1 MLPGLDLSNE
11 RGTGTSR
18 RKERATPP
26 PKPVWKAAGD
36 HTATVSECLV
46 TNCYTKPTTGC
57 ASLLASRCAAS
68 LVRACVQTGSQS
80 EVSVAT
86 GSVSGQRI
94 PSVDPEIKQAADD
107 VVRDP
112 DAYFERQRALC
123 AREAEEYVGREL
135 ARAFSM
141 RRRAGVWA
149 SLARLAHG

>member
-1 MLPGLDLSNE
+1 MAIG
-11 RGTGTSR
+11 G
-18 RKERATPP
+18 
-26 PKPVWKAAGD
+26 
-36 HTATVSECLV
+36 
-46 TNCYTKPTTGC
+46 
-57 ASLLASRCAAS
+57 
-68 LVRACVQTGSQS
+68 
-80 EVSVAT
+80 
-86 GSVSGQRI
+86 VSGQRI

-149 SLARLAHG
+149 SLARLSHG